1 MKIDL
6 ESEDILAIAAKVVEL
21 LQPHLFRKED
31 QRTEGLLDADAV
43 AAMLGTSKNQIY
55 QWVHNSKHGLG
66 DFPYEKAGKGLR
78 FSEGDILKWTKK
90 NGKALET
97 R

>member
-1 MKIDL
+1 MNIKLEPEDLQVLAEKI
-6 ESEDILAIAAKVVEL
+6 VEL
-21 LQPHLFRKED
+21 IKPHLFLKED
-31 QRTEGLLDADAV
+31 QRADELIDIAS
-43 AAMLGTSKNQIY
+43 AAAILGTSKNQIY

-66 DFPYEKAGKGLR
+66 DFPYDKAGKALR
-78 FSEGDILKWTKK
+78 FSKGAILRWTKK